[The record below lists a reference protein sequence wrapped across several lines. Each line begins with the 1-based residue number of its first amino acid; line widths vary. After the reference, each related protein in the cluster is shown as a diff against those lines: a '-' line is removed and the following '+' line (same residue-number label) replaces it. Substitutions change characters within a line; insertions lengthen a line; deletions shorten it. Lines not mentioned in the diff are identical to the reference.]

1 MWFFVAVFGMIITYI
16 SGRRWGLQ
24 IYNYY
29 RPQIA
34 YILSYARRKY
44 RSSSLALQSAAD
56 ISSDNVN
63 VKKKFDLETVI
74 IIILSDK
81 FGIKIIF
88 LLLPRKIHDHFI
100 S

>member
-1 MWFFVAVFGMIITYI
+1 MWFFVAILGMIATYI

-34 YILSYARRKY
+34 YILPYIRRKY
-44 RSSSLALQSAAD
+44 RSSSLALQSVD
-56 ISSDNVN
+56 TSSDNSIN

-74 IIILSDK
+74 TLSNISE
-81 FGIKIIF
+81 FWNQNYLF
-88 LLLPRKIHDHFI
+88 LL
-100 S
+100 

>member
-1 MWFFVAVFGMIITYI
+1 MWFFVAIIGMIVSYI

-34 YILSYARRKY
+34 YILPYARRKY
-44 RSSSLALQSAAD
+44 RSSSLAHQSVD
-56 ISSDNVN
+56 TSSDNIN

-74 IIILSDK
+74 ILSK
-81 FGIKIIF
+81 ASGIK
-88 LLLPRKIHDHFI
+88 FI
-100 S
+100 